1 MRSLFSFGA
10 SREMPMAI
18 TGGGARPEMLR
29 RKTLANN
36 SRILILLS
44 ALCMPLAVYLSVTGA
59 MLPLVTATLSLL
71 AGMVTLSLHQRR
83 LFEQAA
89 AGQVC
94 ALLIIGALLTLSDPR
109 LGDAGLAIAV
119 MAPIMASLLGHQALR
134 RQSWMM
140 FGGLMAVGVVTTGMS
155 FPAIPV
161 SDVVLLGTCA
171 TAFIGAVSL
180 VLHSANR
187 INAAYEVYDKA
198 QVTAYQHLLE
208 HVQDGVIRFS
218 TDGEILLASRSSE
231 RLFGCR
237 RYELSGG
244 GLGERLHV
252 LDRPAYLTAFAD
264 ANQGGRS
271 RVLEVRMRQD
281 DPLVSTGV
289 PRFIWVEISLSPV
302 RDPDTVGQRHE
313 VVALLRDITSRKDSE
328 AAMAEARRTAEEA
341 SAAKSR
347 FLATIGHELR
357 TPLNAVVGFSEMMTS
372 DIGGELSTTH
382 REYAGLIHQSGKH
395 LLEVVRMLLDMSKI
409 EAGKF
414 ELQTE
419 PFLVQ
424 DMIAPCFG
432 MVDSM
437 AQAQSVTLVAD
448 ITDNLPMLV
457 ADERACRQ
465 ILLNLLSN
473 AIKFSHPGGRVIVS
487 LKRQGQSLNL
497 SVSDN
502 GVGMAPESLSRVGE
516 PFFQVQDG
524 LTRRYDGTGLG
535 LSIVKGLVDLHDGT
549 LRAMSEIGA
558 GTTVTVLLPINGPA
572 IKSEETGA
580 VTPIR
585 KEPAAAPKISW
596 QDEKRKAQ

>member
-1 MRSLFSFGA
+1 MRMRSLFSFGA

-140 FGGLMAVGVVTTGMS
+140 FGGVMAVGVVTTAMS

-171 TAFIGAVSL
+171 TAFVGAVSL

-252 LDRPAYLTAFAD
+252 LDRPAYLT
-264 ANQGGRS
+264 
-271 RVLEVRMRQD
+271 
-281 DPLVSTGV
+281 
-289 PRFIWVEISLSPV
+289 
-302 RDPDTVGQRHE
+302 
-313 VVALLRDITSRKDSE
+313 
-328 AAMAEARRTAEEA
+328 
-341 SAAKSR
+341 
-347 FLATIGHELR
+347 
-357 TPLNAVVGFSEMMTS
+357 
-372 DIGGELSTTH
+372 
-382 REYAGLIHQSGKH
+382 
-395 LLEVVRMLLDMSKI
+395 
-409 EAGKF
+409 
-414 ELQTE
+414 
-419 PFLVQ
+419 
-424 DMIAPCFG
+424 
-432 MVDSM
+432 
-437 AQAQSVTLVAD
+437 
-448 ITDNLPMLV
+448 
-457 ADERACRQ
+457 
-465 ILLNLLSN
+465 
-473 AIKFSHPGGRVIVS
+473 
-487 LKRQGQSLNL
+487 
-497 SVSDN
+497 
-502 GVGMAPESLSRVGE
+502 
-516 PFFQVQDG
+516 
-524 LTRRYDGTGLG
+524 
-535 LSIVKGLVDLHDGT
+535 
-549 LRAMSEIGA
+549 
-558 GTTVTVLLPINGPA
+558 
-572 IKSEETGA
+572 
-580 VTPIR
+580 
-585 KEPAAAPKISW
+585 
-596 QDEKRKAQ
+596 